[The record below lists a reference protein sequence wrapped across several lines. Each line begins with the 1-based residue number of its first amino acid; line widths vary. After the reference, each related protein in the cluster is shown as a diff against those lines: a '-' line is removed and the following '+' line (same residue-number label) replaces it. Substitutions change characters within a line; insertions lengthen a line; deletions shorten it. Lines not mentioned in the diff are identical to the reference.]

1 MYEEKL
7 SSSISNKNIKTIRNL
22 WFKVITMVIHINGI
36 SLWRMRA
43 TDGGKYRRRNAERR
57 PFRGTE
63 APITCV
69 HNVEIL
75 TRFTWTL
82 AVHASRIPHGIPSP
96 RERHGDAGWKVGGR
110 RKEEEGE
117 GGRNTKNDRTLYPH
131 LAYGVPRHRRALVE
145 SCHLSWNSWGQ
156 VAFEWVVFRVRRTR
170 SNSTKRVL
178 STYSK

>member
-1 MYEEKL
+1 MASL
-7 SSSISNKNIKTIRNL
+7 SMTDESHWWRKVSPLGRRTETVPRHRGPHYLCPQCRDINPLHLNARRARFAYSSRY
-22 WFKVITMVIHINGI
+22 
-36 SLWRMRA
+36 SLV
-43 TDGGKYRRRNAERR
+43 ERTLR
-57 PFRGTE
+57 QSG
-63 APITCV
+63 
-69 HNVEIL
+69 VE
-75 TRFTWTL
+75 
-82 AVHASRIPHGIPSP
+82 
-96 RERHGDAGWKVGGR
+96 GR

-131 LAYGVPRHRRALVE
+131 LAYGGPRHRRALVE

>member
-1 MYEEKL
+1 
-7 SSSISNKNIKTIRNL
+7 
-22 WFKVITMVIHINGI
+22 
-36 SLWRMRA
+36 MRV
-43 TDGGKYRRRNAERR
+43 TDDGKYRRRDAERG

-75 TRFTWTL
+75 TRFTRTL
-82 AVHASRIPHGIPSP
+82 AVHASRIPHGIPSVERTP
-96 RERHGDAGWKVGGR
+96 RRSGVEGG
-110 RKEEEGE
+110 RKEEEEEE

-131 LAYGVPRHRRALVE
+131 LAYGGPRHRRALVE